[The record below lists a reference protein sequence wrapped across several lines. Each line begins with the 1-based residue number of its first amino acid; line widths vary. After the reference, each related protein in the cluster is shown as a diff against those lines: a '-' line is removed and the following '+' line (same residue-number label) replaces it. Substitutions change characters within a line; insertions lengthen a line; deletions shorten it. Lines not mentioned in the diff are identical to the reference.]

1 MAKISLLAFMV
12 NIDMIANNC
21 EPLDLV
27 DKQNYRTFVAT
38 KVKYFEYGRHQNLS
52 YCLEKPISSHR
63 LSDTYCRQYC

>member
-1 MAKISLLAFMV
+1 MDKISLLAFMV

-38 KVKYFEYGRHQNLS
+38 KVK
-52 YCLEKPISSHR
+52 
-63 LSDTYCRQYC
+63 

>member
-27 DKQNYRTFVAT
+27 DKQNYSTFVAT
-38 KVKYFEYGRHQNLS
+38 KVK
-52 YCLEKPISSHR
+52 
-63 LSDTYCRQYC
+63 